1 MSTTSLTW
9 GRKVFGVF
17 NLLFL
22 LIVSLLCLM
31 PIVHIL
37 ALSFSSGNAAAAGQV
52 GLWPV
57 DFTTAAYDNVF
68 GKPEYLR
75 AFWVSIKRVVVGTSI
90 SMVLMILTA
99 YPLSKEV
106 HQFRFRTVYA
116 WLFVFT
122 ILFSGGLIPTYLT
135 IKSLGLID
143 TLGALVLPTAIPV
156 FNVIL
161 LLNFYRSLPK
171 ELEES
176 SRMDGAGHFIT
187 LWKIYVPLSLP
198 ALATTGLFTI
208 VGHWNSWFDGMLY
221 MNHTEN
227 YPLQTFLQTVII
239 NMDFRFIKAEN
250 VELMLELSDRT
261 SRAAQIFVAA
271 FPILIV
277 YPFLQRF
284 FIKGIVMG
292 SVKE

>member
-1 MSTTSLTW
+1 MVIKPSF
-9 GRKVFGVF
+9 GRRAFQVC
-17 NLLFL
+17 NLIFL
-22 LIVSLLCLM
+22 AFISFLCLM
-31 PIVHIL
+31 PIIHIL
-37 ALSFSSGNAAAAGQV
+37 AISFSSGSAAAAGKV
-52 GLWPV
+52 ALWPV
-57 DFTTAAYDNVF
+57 EFTTAAYDNVF
-68 GKPEYLR
+68 GKPEYVR
-75 AFWVSIKRVVVGTSI
+75 AFGISIQRVVVGTAL
-90 SMVLMILTA
+90 SMLLTIITA
-99 YPLSKEV
+99 YPLSKDRNT
-106 HQFRFRTVYA
+106 FRLRTVYA
-116 WLFVFT
+116 WIFVFT
-122 ILFSGGLIPTYLT
+122 ILFNGGLIPTYLT

-143 TLGALVLPTAIPV
+143 SLGALVFPMAINV

-161 LLNFYRSLPK
+161 LLNFYRNLPK
-171 ELEES
+171 ELEDA
-176 SRMDGAGHFIT
+176 SRIDGAGHFST

-198 ALATTGLFTI
+198 ALATTGLFTM

-221 MNHTEN
+221 MNHPEN

-239 NMDFRFIKAEN
+239 KMDFRFLKSEN
-250 VELMLELSDRT
+250 VELMLQLSDRT

>member
-1 MSTTSLTW
+1 MKPSF
-9 GRKVFGVF
+9 GRRVFLVS

-22 LIVSLLCLM
+22 VFISLLCLM
-31 PIVHIL
+31 PIIHIL
-37 ALSFSSGNAAAAGQV
+37 AISFSSGSAAAAGKV
-52 GLWPV
+52 ALWPV
-57 DFTTAAYDNVF
+57 EFTTAAYDNVF

-75 AFWVSIKRVVVGTSI
+75 AFGVSIERVVAGTAF
-90 SMVLMILTA
+90 SMLLTIVTA
-99 YPLSKEV
+99 YPLSKDRNA
-106 HQFRFRTVYA
+106 FRLRTVYA
-116 WLFVFT
+116 WIFVFT
-122 ILFSGGLIPTYLT
+122 ILFNGGLIPTYLT

-143 TLGALVLPTAIPV
+143 SLGALVLPAAINV

-161 LLNFYRSLPK
+161 LLNFYRNLPK
-171 ELEES
+171 ELEDA
-176 SRMDGAGHFIT
+176 SRIDGAGHFAT

-198 ALATTGLFTI
+198 ALATTGLFTM

-221 MNHTEN
+221 MNHPEN

-239 NMDFRFIKAEN
+239 KMDFRFIKSEN
-250 VELMLELSDRT
+250 VELMLQLSDRT

>member
-1 MSTTSLTW
+1 MLYKKSP
-9 GRKVFGVF
+9 GRR
-17 NLLFL
+17 LFL
-22 LIVSLLCLM
+22 GANVVLLAAISFACLM
-31 PIVHIL
+31 PLIHIL
-37 ALSFSSGNAAAAGQV
+37 ALSFSSGAAASAGKV
-52 GLWPV
+52 VLWPV
-57 DFTTAAYDNVF
+57 EFTTAAYDNVF

-75 AFWVSIKRVVVGTSI
+75 AFQVTLVRVVLGTAI
-90 SMVLMILTA
+90 SMFLTIMTA
-99 YPLSKEV
+99 YPLSKETS
-106 HQFRFRTVYA
+106 QFRLRTFYV

-122 ILFSGGLIPTYLT
+122 ILFSGGLIPWYLT
-135 IKSLGLID
+135 VKSLGLIN
-143 TLGALVLPTAIPV
+143 TIWALVLPGALAV

-176 SRMDGAGHFIT
+176 SRIDGAGHFAT

-198 ALATTGLFTI
+198 ALATTGLFTM
-208 VGHWNSWFDGMLY
+208 VNHWNSWFDGMLL
-221 MNHTEN
+221 MNQTDK
-227 YPLQTFLQTVII
+227 YPLQTFLQTIII
-239 NMDFRFIKAEN
+239 NLDYRFLKTQDAELIIK
-250 VELMLELSDRT
+250 LSDRT
-261 SRAAQIFVAA
+261 SKAAQIFVAA

>member
-1 MSTTSLTW
+1 MVIKPSF
-9 GRKVFGVF
+9 GRRAFLVC
-17 NLLFL
+17 NLIFL
-22 LIVSLLCLM
+22 AFVSFLCLM
-31 PIVHIL
+31 PIIHIL
-37 ALSFSSGNAAAAGQV
+37 AISFSSGSAAAAGKV

-57 DFTTAAYDNVF
+57 EFTTAAYDNVF

-75 AFWVSIKRVVVGTSI
+75 AFGISFQRVVVGTAL
-90 SMVLMILTA
+90 SMLLTIITA
-99 YPLSKEV
+99 YPLSKDRNT
-106 HQFRFRTVYA
+106 FRLRTVYA
-116 WLFVFT
+116 WIFVFT

-143 TLGALVLPTAIPV
+143 SLGALVFPMAINV

-161 LLNFYRSLPK
+161 LLNFYRNLPK
-171 ELEES
+171 ELEEA
-176 SRMDGAGHFIT
+176 SRIDGAGHFLT

-198 ALATTGLFTI
+198 ALATTGLFTM

-221 MNHTEN
+221 MNHPEN

-239 NMDFRFIKAEN
+239 KMDFRFLKSEN
-250 VELMLELSDRT
+250 VELMLQLSDRT

>member
-1 MSTTSLTW
+1 MVMKPSF
-9 GRKVFGVF
+9 GRRAFLVS

-22 LIVSLLCLM
+22 VFISLLCLM
-31 PIVHIL
+31 PIIHIL
-37 ALSFSSGNAAAAGQV
+37 AISFSSGSAAAAGKV
-52 GLWPV
+52 ALWPV
-57 DFTTAAYDNVF
+57 EFTTAAYDNVF

-75 AFWVSIKRVVVGTSI
+75 AFGVSIERVVAGTAL
-90 SMVLMILTA
+90 SMLLTIVTA
-99 YPLSKEV
+99 YPLSKDRNT
-106 HQFRFRTVYA
+106 FRLRTVYA
-116 WLFVFT
+116 WIFVFT
-122 ILFSGGLIPTYLT
+122 ILFNGGLIPTYLT

-143 TLGALVLPTAIPV
+143 SLGALVLPAAINV

-161 LLNFYRSLPK
+161 LLNFYRNLPK
-171 ELEES
+171 ELEDA
-176 SRMDGAGHFIT
+176 SRIDGAGHFAT

-198 ALATTGLFTI
+198 ALATTGLFTM

-221 MNHTEN
+221 MNHPEN

-239 NMDFRFIKAEN
+239 KMDFRFIKSEN
-250 VELMLELSDRT
+250 VELMLQLSDRT

>member
-1 MSTTSLTW
+1 MTIKTSL
-9 GRKVFGVF
+9 GRKVFVVCNF
-17 NLLFL
+17 IFLALLSF
-22 LIVSLLCLM
+22 LCLM
-31 PIVHIL
+31 PIIHIL
-37 ALSFSSGNAAAAGQV
+37 AISFSSGAAAAAGKV
-52 GLWPV
+52 TLWPV
-57 DFTTAAYDNVF
+57 EFTTAAYNNVF

-75 AFWVSIKRVVVGTSI
+75 AFWVSVQRVVLGTSL
-90 SMVLMILTA
+90 SMFLVILTA
-99 YPLSKEV
+99 YPLSKET
-106 HQFRFRTVYA
+106 HQFRLRTWYA
-116 WLFVFT
+116 WFFVFT
-122 ILFSGGLIPTYLT
+122 ILFNGGLIPTYLT
-135 IKSLGLID
+135 VKSLGLID
-143 TLGALVLPTAIPV
+143 TLWALILPTAVPV

-176 SRMDGAGHFIT
+176 SRIDGAGHFTT

-198 ALATTGLFTI
+198 ALATTGLFTM

-239 NMDFRFIKAEN
+239 QMDFRFIKAEN
-250 VELMLELSDRT
+250 AELMLKLSDRT

-277 YPFLQRF
+277 YPFLQKL

-292 SVKE
+292 SVKG

>member
-1 MSTTSLTW
+1 MRTNRSF
-9 GRKVFGVF
+9 GRK
-17 NLLFL
+17 LFL
-22 LIVSLLCLM
+22 ICNFIFLASVSLLCLM
-31 PIVHIL
+31 PIIHIL
-37 ALSFSSGNAAAAGQV
+37 ALSFSSGQAASAGKV
-52 GLWPV
+52 ILWPV
-57 DFTTAAYDNVF
+57 EFTTAAYANVF

-75 AFWVSIKRVVVGTSI
+75 AFWVSIQRVLMGTTI
-90 SMVLMILTA
+90 SMFLTIITA
-99 YPLSKEV
+99 YPLSKDSR
-106 HQFRFRTVYA
+106 QFRLRTYYS
-116 WLFVFT
+116 WFFVFT
-122 ILFSGGLIPTYLT
+122 ILFSGGLIPNYLT
-135 IKSLGLID
+135 VKNLGMLD
-143 TLGALVLPTAIPV
+143 TIWALVLPGAVTV

-176 SRMDGAGHFIT
+176 SLLDGAGQFTT

-198 ALATTGLFTI
+198 ALATTGLFTM
-208 VGHWNSWFDGMLY
+208 VGHWNSWFDGMIY
-221 MNHTEN
+221 MNHPEN
-227 YPLQTFLQTVII
+227 YPLQTFLQTII
-239 NMDFRFIKAEN
+239 IKMDFRFIKPERA
-250 VELMLELSDRT
+250 ELMLKLSDRT

>member
-1 MSTTSLTW
+1 MPNHSSW
-9 GRKVFGVF
+9 SRKVFLVF
-17 NLLFL
+17 NFIFL
-22 LIVSLLCLM
+22 TFISLLCLM

-37 ALSFSSGNAAAAGQV
+37 AISFSSGTAASAGKV
-52 GLWPV
+52 LLWPV

-75 AFWVSIKRVVVGTSI
+75 AFWVSTQRVVLGTII
-90 SMVLMILTA
+90 SMLLTIVTA
-99 YPLSKEV
+99 YPLSKNTS
-106 HQFRFRTVYA
+106 QFRLRTWYA
-116 WLFVFT
+116 WIFVFT
-122 ILFSGGLIPTYLT
+122 ILFSGGLIPMYITV
-135 IKSLGLID
+135 KSLGMLD
-143 TLGALVLPTAIPV
+143 TIWALVLPGAVPV

-161 LLNFYRSLPK
+161 LLNFYRNLPK

-176 SRMDGAGHFIT
+176 SRIDGAGHFKT

-221 MNHTEN
+221 MNHPEN
-227 YPLQTFLQTVII
+227 YPLQTFLQSVII
-239 NMDFRFIKAEN
+239 KMDFRFIKAEN
-250 VELMLELSDRT
+250 VELMIKLSDRT
-261 SRAAQIFVAA
+261 SKAAQIFVAA

>member
-1 MSTTSLTW
+1 MVIKPSF
-9 GRKVFGVF
+9 GRRAFQVC
-17 NLLFL
+17 NLIFL
-22 LIVSLLCLM
+22 AFISFLCLM
-31 PIVHIL
+31 PIIHIL
-37 ALSFSSGNAAAAGQV
+37 AISFSSGSAAAAGKV
-52 GLWPV
+52 ALWPV
-57 DFTTAAYDNVF
+57 EFTTAAYDNVF
-68 GKPEYLR
+68 GKPEYVR
-75 AFWVSIKRVVVGTSI
+75 AFGISIQRVVVGTAL
-90 SMVLMILTA
+90 SMLLTIVTA
-99 YPLSKEV
+99 YPLSKDRNT
-106 HQFRFRTVYA
+106 FRLRTVYA
-116 WLFVFT
+116 WIFVFT
-122 ILFSGGLIPTYLT
+122 ILFNGGLIPTYLT

-143 TLGALVLPTAIPV
+143 SLGALVFPMAINV

-161 LLNFYRSLPK
+161 LLNFYRNLPR
-171 ELEES
+171 ELEDA
-176 SRMDGAGHFIT
+176 SRIDGAGHFST

-198 ALATTGLFTI
+198 ALATTGLFTM

-221 MNHTEN
+221 MNHPEN

-239 NMDFRFIKAEN
+239 KMDFRFLKSEN
-250 VELMLELSDRT
+250 VELMLQLSDRT

>member
-1 MSTTSLTW
+1 MVIKPSF
-9 GRKVFGVF
+9 GRRAFLVC
-17 NLLFL
+17 NLIFL
-22 LIVSLLCLM
+22 AFISFLCLM
-31 PIVHIL
+31 PIIHIL
-37 ALSFSSGNAAAAGQV
+37 AISFSSGSAAAAGKV
-52 GLWPV
+52 ALWPV
-57 DFTTAAYDNVF
+57 EFTTAAYDNVF
-68 GKPEYLR
+68 GKPEYVR
-75 AFWVSIKRVVVGTSI
+75 AFGISIQRVVVGTAL
-90 SMVLMILTA
+90 SMLLTIVTA
-99 YPLSKEV
+99 YPLSKDR
-106 HQFRFRTVYA
+106 HTFRLRTVYA
-116 WLFVFT
+116 WIFVFT
-122 ILFSGGLIPTYLT
+122 ILFNGGLIPTYLT

-143 TLGALVLPTAIPV
+143 SLGALVFPMAINV

-161 LLNFYRSLPK
+161 LLNFYRNLPR
-171 ELEES
+171 ELEDA
-176 SRMDGAGHFIT
+176 SRIDGAGHFST

-198 ALATTGLFTI
+198 ALATTGLFTM

-221 MNHTEN
+221 MNHPEN

-239 NMDFRFIKAEN
+239 KMDFRFLKSEN
-250 VELMLELSDRT
+250 VELMLQLSDRT

>member
-1 MSTTSLTW
+1 MTNYRTW
-9 GRKVFGVF
+9 GRTVFAGC
-17 NLLFL
+17 NYAFL
-22 LIVSLLCLM
+22 LLISLLCLM

-37 ALSFSSGNAAAAGQV
+37 AMSFSSGAAAAAGQV
-52 GLWPV
+52 ALWPV

-75 AFWVSIKRVVVGTSI
+75 AFWVSVQRVALGTSL
-90 SMVLMILTA
+90 SMVLMIITA
-99 YPLSKEV
+99 YPLSKD
-106 HQFRFRTVYA
+106 HRQLRLRTFYA

-122 ILFSGGLIPTYLT
+122 ILFSGGLIPSYLT
-135 IKSLGLID
+135 VKSLGMID
-143 TLGALVLPTAIPV
+143 TMWALVLPTAIPV
-156 FNVIL
+156 FNIIL
-161 LLNFYRSLPK
+161 LLNFYRNLPK

-176 SRMDGAGHFIT
+176 ARIDGAGHFRT
-187 LWKIYVPLSLP
+187 LWQIYVPLSLP
-198 ALATTGLFTI
+198 ALATTGLFTM

-239 NMDFRFIKAEN
+239 KLDFRFIKAEN
-250 VELMLELSDRT
+250 AELLLKLSDRT

>member
-1 MSTTSLTW
+1 MAIKPSFGRRTFQVCNLIFLT
-9 GRKVFGVF
+9 F
-17 NLLFL
+17 
-22 LIVSLLCLM
+22 ISLLCLM
-31 PIVHIL
+31 PIIHIL
-37 ALSFSSGNAAAAGQV
+37 AISFSSGSAAAAGKV
-52 GLWPV
+52 ALWPV
-57 DFTTAAYDNVF
+57 EFTTAAYDNVF

-75 AFWVSIKRVVVGTSI
+75 AFGVSIQRVIAGTTL
-90 SMVLMILTA
+90 SMVLTIITA
-99 YPLSKEV
+99 YPLSND
-106 HQFRFRTVYA
+106 QQTFRLRTVYA
-116 WLFVFT
+116 WIFVFT

-143 TLGALVLPTAIPV
+143 SLGALVFPMAINV

-161 LLNFYRSLPK
+161 LLNFYRNLPK

-176 SRMDGAGHFIT
+176 SRIDGAGHLTT

-198 ALATTGLFTI
+198 ALATTGLFTM

-221 MNHTEN
+221 MNHPEN

-239 NMDFRFIKAEN
+239 KMDFRFIKSEN
-250 VELMLELSDRT
+250 VELMLKLSDRT

>member
-1 MSTTSLTW
+1 VIMKPSF
-9 GRKVFGVF
+9 GRRAFLVC
-17 NLLFL
+17 NLIFL
-22 LIVSLLCLM
+22 AFISFLCLM
-31 PIVHIL
+31 PIIHIL
-37 ALSFSSGNAAAAGQV
+37 AISFSSGSAAAAGKV
-52 GLWPV
+52 ALWPV
-57 DFTTAAYDNVF
+57 EFTTAAYDNVF
-68 GKPEYLR
+68 GKPEYVR
-75 AFWVSIKRVVVGTSI
+75 AFGISIQRVIVGTAL
-90 SMVLMILTA
+90 SMLLTIVTA
-99 YPLSKEV
+99 YPLSKDRNT
-106 HQFRFRTVYA
+106 FRLRTVYA
-116 WLFVFT
+116 WIFVFT
-122 ILFSGGLIPTYLT
+122 ILFNGGLIPTYLT

-143 TLGALVLPTAIPV
+143 SLGALVFPMAINV

-161 LLNFYRSLPK
+161 LLNFYRNLPR
-171 ELEES
+171 ELEDA
-176 SRMDGAGHFIT
+176 SRIDGAGHFAT

-198 ALATTGLFTI
+198 ALATTGLFTM

-221 MNHTEN
+221 MNHPEN

-239 NMDFRFIKAEN
+239 KMDFRFLKSEN
-250 VELMLELSDRT
+250 VELMLQLSDRT

>member
-1 MSTTSLTW
+1 MKPSF
-9 GRKVFGVF
+9 GRRAFLVC
-17 NLLFL
+17 NLIFL
-22 LIVSLLCLM
+22 AFISFLCLM
-31 PIVHIL
+31 PIIHIL
-37 ALSFSSGNAAAAGQV
+37 AISFSSGSAAAAGKV
-52 GLWPV
+52 ALWPV
-57 DFTTAAYDNVF
+57 EFTTAAYDNVF

-75 AFWVSIKRVVVGTSI
+75 AFGISIQRVVVGTAL
-90 SMVLMILTA
+90 SMLLTIVTA
-99 YPLSKEV
+99 YPLSKDRNT
-106 HQFRFRTVYA
+106 FRLRTVYA
-116 WLFVFT
+116 WIFVFT
-122 ILFSGGLIPTYLT
+122 ILFNGGLIPTYLT

-143 TLGALVLPTAIPV
+143 SLGALVFPMAINV

-161 LLNFYRSLPK
+161 LLNFYRNLPR
-171 ELEES
+171 ELEDA
-176 SRMDGAGHFIT
+176 SRIDGAGHFAT

-198 ALATTGLFTI
+198 ALATTGLFTM

-221 MNHTEN
+221 MNHPEN

-239 NMDFRFIKAEN
+239 KMDFRFLKSEN
-250 VELMLELSDRT
+250 VELMLQLSDRT

>member
-1 MSTTSLTW
+1 MVIKPSF
-9 GRKVFGVF
+9 GRRAFQVC
-17 NLLFL
+17 NLIFL
-22 LIVSLLCLM
+22 AFISFLCLM
-31 PIVHIL
+31 PIIHIL
-37 ALSFSSGNAAAAGQV
+37 AISFSSGSAAAAGKV
-52 GLWPV
+52 ALWPV
-57 DFTTAAYDNVF
+57 EFTTAAYDNVF

-75 AFWVSIKRVVVGTSI
+75 AFGISIQRVVVGTAL
-90 SMVLMILTA
+90 SMLLTIVTA
-99 YPLSKEV
+99 YPLSKDRNT
-106 HQFRFRTVYA
+106 FRLRTVYA
-116 WLFVFT
+116 WIFVFT
-122 ILFSGGLIPTYLT
+122 ILFNGGLIPTYLT

-143 TLGALVLPTAIPV
+143 SLGALVFPMAINV

-161 LLNFYRSLPK
+161 LLNFYRNLPR
-171 ELEES
+171 ELEDA
-176 SRMDGAGHFIT
+176 SRIDGAGHFAT

-198 ALATTGLFTI
+198 ALATTGLFTM

-221 MNHTEN
+221 MNHPEN

-239 NMDFRFIKAEN
+239 KMDFRFLKSEN
-250 VELMLELSDRT
+250 VELMLQLSDRT

-284 FIKGIVMG
+284 FIKGIVLG

>member
-1 MSTTSLTW
+1 MKPSF
-9 GRKVFGVF
+9 GRRAFLVS

-22 LIVSLLCLM
+22 VLVSLLCLM
-31 PIVHIL
+31 PIIHIL
-37 ALSFSSGNAAAAGQV
+37 AISFSSGSAAAAGKV
-52 GLWPV
+52 ALWPV
-57 DFTTAAYDNVF
+57 EFTTAAYDNVF

-75 AFWVSIKRVVVGTSI
+75 AFGVSIERVVAGTAL
-90 SMVLMILTA
+90 SMLLTIVTA
-99 YPLSKEV
+99 YPLSKDRNA
-106 HQFRFRTVYA
+106 FRLRTVYA
-116 WLFVFT
+116 WIFVFT
-122 ILFSGGLIPTYLT
+122 ILFNGGLIPTYLT

-143 TLGALVLPTAIPV
+143 SLGALVLPAAINV

-161 LLNFYRSLPK
+161 LLNFYRNLPK
-171 ELEES
+171 ELEDA
-176 SRMDGAGHFIT
+176 SRIDGAGHFAT

-198 ALATTGLFTI
+198 ALATTGLFTM

-221 MNHTEN
+221 MNHPEN

-239 NMDFRFIKAEN
+239 KMDFRFIKSEN
-250 VELMLELSDRT
+250 VELMLKLSDRT

>member
-1 MSTTSLTW
+1 MPIKTSL
-9 GRKVFGVF
+9 GRK
-17 NLLFL
+17 LF
-22 LIVSLLCLM
+22 IVCNYIFLAFLSFLCLM
-31 PIVHIL
+31 PITHIL
-37 ALSFSSGNAAAAGQV
+37 AISFSSGAAAAAGKV
-52 GLWPV
+52 TLWPV
-57 DFTTAAYDNVF
+57 EFTTAAYNNVF

-75 AFWVSIKRVVVGTSI
+75 AFWVSVQRVVLGTSL
-90 SMVLMILTA
+90 SMFLTILTA
-99 YPLSKEV
+99 YPLSKEPR
-106 HQFRFRTVYA
+106 QFRLRTFYA
-116 WLFVFT
+116 WFFVFT

-135 IKSLGLID
+135 VKSLNLID
-143 TLGALVLPTAIPV
+143 SIWALVLPTAVPV

-161 LLNFYRSLPK
+161 LLNFYRNLPK

-176 SRMDGAGHFIT
+176 SRIDGAGHFTT

-198 ALATTGLFTI
+198 ALATTGLFTM

-239 NMDFRFIKAEN
+239 KMDFRFIKAEN
-250 VELMLELSDRT
+250 AELMLKLSDRT

-271 FPILIV
+271 FPILVV
-277 YPFLQRF
+277 YPFLQKL

-292 SVKE
+292 SVKG

>member
-1 MSTTSLTW
+1 MVIKPSF
-9 GRKVFGVF
+9 GRRAFLVC
-17 NLLFL
+17 NLIFL
-22 LIVSLLCLM
+22 AFISFLCLM
-31 PIVHIL
+31 PILHIL
-37 ALSFSSGNAAAAGQV
+37 AISFSSGSAAAAGKV
-52 GLWPV
+52 ALWPV
-57 DFTTAAYDNVF
+57 EFTTAAYDNVF
-68 GKPEYLR
+68 GKPEYVR
-75 AFWVSIKRVVVGTSI
+75 AFGISIQRVVVGTVL
-90 SMVLMILTA
+90 SMLLTIITA
-99 YPLSKEV
+99 YPLSKDR
-106 HQFRFRTVYA
+106 HTFRLRTVYA
-116 WLFVFT
+116 WIFVFT
-122 ILFSGGLIPTYLT
+122 ILFNGGLIPTYLT

-143 TLGALVLPTAIPV
+143 TLGALVLPMAINV

-161 LLNFYRSLPK
+161 LLNFYRNLPR
-171 ELEES
+171 ELEDA
-176 SRMDGAGHFIT
+176 SRIDGAGHFAT

-198 ALATTGLFTI
+198 ALATTGLFTM

-221 MNHTEN
+221 MNHPEN

-239 NMDFRFIKAEN
+239 KMDFRFLKSEN
-250 VELMLELSDRT
+250 VELMLQLSDRT

>member
-1 MSTTSLTW
+1 MAIKTSL
-9 GRKVFGVF
+9 GRK
-17 NLLFL
+17 LFIACNYIFL
-22 LIVSLLCLM
+22 AFLSFLCLM
-31 PIVHIL
+31 PIIHIL
-37 ALSFSSGNAAAAGQV
+37 SISFSSGTAAAAGKV
-52 GLWPV
+52 TLWPV
-57 DFTTAAYDNVF
+57 EFTTAAYNNVF

-75 AFWVSIKRVVVGTSI
+75 AFWVSVQRVVLGTTL
-90 SMVLMILTA
+90 SMFLTILTA
-99 YPLSKEV
+99 YPLSKEPR
-106 HQFRFRTVYA
+106 QFRLRTFYA
-116 WLFVFT
+116 WFFVFT

-135 IKSLGLID
+135 IKSLNLID
-143 TLGALVLPTAIPV
+143 SIWALILPTAVPV

-161 LLNFYRSLPK
+161 LLNFYRNLPK

-176 SRMDGAGHFIT
+176 SRIDGAGHFTT

-198 ALATTGLFTI
+198 ALATTGLFTM

-239 NMDFRFIKAEN
+239 KMDFRFIKAEN
-250 VELMLELSDRT
+250 AELMLKLSDRT

-271 FPILIV
+271 FPILVV
-277 YPFLQRF
+277 YPFLQKL

-292 SVKE
+292 SVKG

>member
-1 MSTTSLTW
+1 MPIKTSL
-9 GRKVFGVF
+9 GRK
-17 NLLFL
+17 LF
-22 LIVSLLCLM
+22 IVCNYIFLAFLSFLCLM
-31 PIVHIL
+31 PIIHIL
-37 ALSFSSGNAAAAGQV
+37 AISFSSGTAAAAGQV
-52 GLWPV
+52 TLWPV
-57 DFTTAAYDNVF
+57 EFTTAAYNNVF

-75 AFWVSIKRVVVGTSI
+75 AFWVSVQRVVLGTSL
-90 SMVLMILTA
+90 SMFLTILTA
-99 YPLSKEV
+99 YPLSKEPR
-106 HQFRFRTVYA
+106 QFRLRTFYA
-116 WLFVFT
+116 WFFVFT

-135 IKSLGLID
+135 VKSLNLID
-143 TLGALVLPTAIPV
+143 SIWALVLPTAVPV

-161 LLNFYRSLPK
+161 LLNFYRNLPK

-176 SRMDGAGHFIT
+176 SRIDGAGHFTT

-198 ALATTGLFTI
+198 ALATTGLFTM

-239 NMDFRFIKAEN
+239 KMDFRFIKAEN
-250 VELMLELSDRT
+250 AELMLKLSDRT

-271 FPILIV
+271 FPILVV
-277 YPFLQRF
+277 YPFLQKL

-292 SVKE
+292 SVKG

>member
-1 MSTTSLTW
+1 MHNNKSFS
-9 GRKVFGVF
+9 RK
-17 NLLFL
+17 LFL
-22 LIVSLLCLM
+22 VINFIFLAFISFLCLM
-31 PIVHIL
+31 PIIHIL
-37 ALSFSSGNAAAAGQV
+37 AISFSSGQAAAAGKV
-52 GLWPV
+52 LLWPV
-57 DFTTAAYDNVF
+57 EFTTAAYQNVF

-75 AFWVSIKRVVVGTSI
+75 AFWISIQRVILGTTI
-90 SMVLMILTA
+90 SMALTIITA
-99 YPLSKEV
+99 YPLSKDSR
-106 HQFRFRTVYA
+106 QFRLRTFYA
-116 WLFVFT
+116 WVFVFT
-122 ILFSGGLIPTYLT
+122 ILFSGGLIPTYTT
-135 IKSLGLID
+135 IKSLGMID
-143 TLGALVLPTAIPV
+143 TIWALVLPGAVAV
-156 FNVIL
+156 FNIIL

-176 SRMDGAGHFIT
+176 SRIDGAGHFKT

-198 ALATTGLFTI
+198 ALATTGLFTM

-227 YPLQTFLQTVII
+227 YPLQTFLQTVIVKL
-239 NMDFRFIKAEN
+239 DFRFIKAEN
-250 VELMLELSDRT
+250 VQLALKVSDRT

>member
-1 MSTTSLTW
+1 MVIKPSF
-9 GRKVFGVF
+9 GRRAFLVC
-17 NLLFL
+17 NLIFL
-22 LIVSLLCLM
+22 AFISFLCLM
-31 PIVHIL
+31 PIIHIL
-37 ALSFSSGNAAAAGQV
+37 AISFSSGSAAAAGKV
-52 GLWPV
+52 ALWPV
-57 DFTTAAYDNVF
+57 EFTTAAYDNVF

-75 AFWVSIKRVVVGTSI
+75 AFGISIQRVVVGTAL
-90 SMVLMILTA
+90 SMLLTIVTA
-99 YPLSKEV
+99 YPLSKDR
-106 HQFRFRTVYA
+106 HSFRLRTVYA
-116 WLFVFT
+116 WIFVFT
-122 ILFSGGLIPTYLT
+122 ILFNGGLIPTYLT

-143 TLGALVLPTAIPV
+143 SLGALVFPMAINV

-161 LLNFYRSLPK
+161 LLNFYRNLPR
-171 ELEES
+171 ELEDA
-176 SRMDGAGHFIT
+176 SRIDGAGHFST

-198 ALATTGLFTI
+198 ALATTGLFTM

-221 MNHTEN
+221 MNHPEN

-239 NMDFRFIKAEN
+239 KMDFRFLKSEN
-250 VELMLELSDRT
+250 VELMLQLSDRT

>member
-1 MSTTSLTW
+1 VVIKPSF
-9 GRKVFGVF
+9 GRRAFLVC
-17 NLLFL
+17 NLIFL
-22 LIVSLLCLM
+22 AFISFLCLM
-31 PIVHIL
+31 PIIHIL
-37 ALSFSSGNAAAAGQV
+37 AISFSSGSAAAAGKV

-57 DFTTAAYDNVF
+57 EFTTAAYDNVF

-75 AFWVSIKRVVVGTSI
+75 AFGISFQRVVVGTAL
-90 SMVLMILTA
+90 SMLLTIVTA
-99 YPLSKEV
+99 YPLSKDSNT
-106 HQFRFRTVYA
+106 FRLRTVYA
-116 WLFVFT
+116 WIFVFT

-143 TLGALVLPTAIPV
+143 SLGALVFPMAINV

-161 LLNFYRSLPK
+161 LLNFYRNLPK
-171 ELEES
+171 ELEEA
-176 SRMDGAGHFIT
+176 SRIDGAGHFLT

-198 ALATTGLFTI
+198 ALATTGLFTM

-221 MNHTEN
+221 MNHPEN

-239 NMDFRFIKAEN
+239 KMDFRFLKSEN
-250 VELMLELSDRT
+250 VELMLQLSDRT

>member
-1 MSTTSLTW
+1 MPNHSSW
-9 GRKVFGVF
+9 SRKVFLVF
-17 NLLFL
+17 NFIFL
-22 LIVSLLCLM
+22 TFISLLCLM

-37 ALSFSSGNAAAAGQV
+37 AISFSSGTAASAGKV
-52 GLWPV
+52 LLWPV

-75 AFWVSIKRVVVGTSI
+75 AFWVSTQRVVLGTTV
-90 SMVLMILTA
+90 SMLLTIVTA
-99 YPLSKEV
+99 YPLSKNTS
-106 HQFRFRTVYA
+106 QFRLRTWYA
-116 WLFVFT
+116 WFFVFT
-122 ILFSGGLIPTYLT
+122 ILFSGGLIPMYITV
-135 IKSLGLID
+135 KSLGMLD
-143 TLGALVLPTAIPV
+143 TIWALVLPGAVPV

-161 LLNFYRSLPK
+161 LLNFYRNLPK

-176 SRMDGAGHFIT
+176 SRIDGAGHFKT

-221 MNHTEN
+221 MNHPEN
-227 YPLQTFLQTVII
+227 YPLQTFLQSVII
-239 NMDFRFIKAEN
+239 KMDFRFIKAEN
-250 VELMLELSDRT
+250 VELMIKLSDRT
-261 SRAAQIFVAA
+261 SKAAQIFVAA